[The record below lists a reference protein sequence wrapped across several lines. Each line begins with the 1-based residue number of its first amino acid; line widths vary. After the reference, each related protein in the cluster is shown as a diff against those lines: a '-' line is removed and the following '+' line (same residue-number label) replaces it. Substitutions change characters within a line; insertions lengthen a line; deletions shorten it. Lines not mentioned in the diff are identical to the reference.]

1 MLKESKQQLNTPTHS
16 VVLVTLSKLFSDF
29 LPLTQNVHIHVL
41 ILVAAISINE
51 NHITTF
57 QILTKKGSRYDQK
70 KIEKLPHTDITHH
83 AGTMI
88 LKSSRSRHKYYPR
101 SRERSSD

>member
-1 MLKESKQQLNTPTHS
+1 M
-16 VVLVTLSKLFSDF
+16 
-29 LPLTQNVHIHVL
+29 I
-41 ILVAAISINE
+41 
-51 NHITTF
+51 
-57 QILTKKGSRYDQK
+57 K

-101 SRERSSD
+101 SRERSLD